1 MSVTTA
7 LESKVRYKTF
17 TYRTRIEWLGSRA
30 GRLQSGDKP
39 AFRVSSPPEFKGE
52 ASVWT
57 PEDLFVAS
65 VNACLMTTFVAFAQR
80 QSLLVLSYASEADGD
95 LEFADGSYRFAR
107 VTLRPTV
114 VVREPAAI
122 AVAEKTLEDA
132 HRSCLISNSI
142 RAVVSVEAI
151 VRAEVQDDGAPGH

>member
-1 MSVTTA
+1 MSGASTA
-7 LESKVRYKTF
+7 ESKVRYKTF
-17 TYRTRIEWLGSRA
+17 TYRTRIEWLGNRA
-30 GRLQSGDKP
+30 GRIESNDKP

-65 VNACLMTTFVAFAQR
+65 VNACLMTTFAAFAQR

-95 LEFADGSYRFAR
+95 LEFVDGSYRFTR

-114 VVREPAAI
+114 LVHEATAI
-122 AVAEKTLEDA
+122 PVAEKALDDA

-142 RAVVSVEAI
+142 RAEVAVEAI
-151 VRAEVQDDGAPGH
+151 VRAESQG